1 MQYLHQFSFCI
12 LFIMV
17 IYCFKYG
24 FLQFSTSFTEE
35 FINFAIIYRMLITSA
50 YD

>member
-24 FLQFSTSFTEE
+24 FLQFQPRLLKNLLTLQLSTGC
-35 FINFAIIYRMLITSA
+35 
-50 YD
+50 